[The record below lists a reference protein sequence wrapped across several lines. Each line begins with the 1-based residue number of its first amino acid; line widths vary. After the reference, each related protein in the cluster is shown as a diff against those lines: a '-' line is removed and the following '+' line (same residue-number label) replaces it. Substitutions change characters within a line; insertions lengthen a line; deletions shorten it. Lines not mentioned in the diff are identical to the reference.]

1 MPDAVEKNIQSVQK
15 IVREMQ
21 DNALLD
27 AVERYIN
34 GDMLPEERLFF
45 EHVRK
50 TNPDVDQLVVEHTL
64 FLNQFARYG
73 EIHRLKTQL
82 EDVHE
87 ALSQSGQIEQPRP
100 AKVTVLWKKYKR
112 VIGVAASIAGIT
124 ALGIS
129 GLMSYFSP
137 KVNNE
142 RMELLSRKLDNQEK
156 KLNTVTRM
164 VINNENTPAAPV
176 IDFKSGGTGFLI
188 DGKGYLVTN
197 AHVVKNA
204 TVVEVQNA
212 QGEYKARILHVDN
225 VADLAFLKIEDTA
238 FHSYTQLPYGISRL
252 KARLGEDLFTMGY
265 PRDEIVYSKGYVS
278 ARTGFRGDT
287 LAYQITIAANPG
299 NSGTPVFNKD
309 GEVVGIV
316 ESTQQD
322 AQMVVFAI
330 RSKNIFRAIDD
341 MKDDSTLL
349 KSDSDFVHLH
359 IPTLSSIKGL
369 DRVDQQIPKIEDCI
383 FIVKSN
389 Q

>member
-1 MPDAVEKNIQSVQK
+1 
-15 IVREMQ
+15 MQ
-21 DNALLD
+21 DTALLD

-64 FLNQFARYG
+64 FLDRFARYG

-87 ALSQSGQIEQPRP
+87 TLSQSGQIEQPRP

-142 RMELLSRKLDNQEK
+142 KMELLSRRLDNQEK
-156 KLNTVTRM
+156 KLNTVTR
-164 VINNENTPAAPV
+164 VINTENTPAAPV

-204 TVVEVQNA
+204 TVVEVQNS

-225 VADLAFLKIEDTA
+225 VADLAFLKIEDTS
-238 FHSYTQLPYGISRL
+238 FHSYTQLPYSISRM
-252 KARLGEDLFTMGY
+252 KARLGEHLFTEGY
-265 PRDEIVYSKGYVS
+265 PRDEIVYSEGYVS
-278 ARTGFRGDT
+278 ARTGFKGDT
-287 LAYQITIAANPG
+287 LEYQMTIAANPG

-309 GEVVGIV
+309 GEVLGIV
-316 ESTQQD
+316 RGSEQD

-330 RSKNIFRAIDD
+330 RSKNIFRVIDD

>member
-1 MPDAVEKNIQSVQK
+1 
-15 IVREMQ
+15 MQ
-21 DNALLD
+21 DTALLD
-27 AVERYIN
+27 AVERYIL
-34 GDMLPEERLFF
+34 GEMLPEEKLFF
-45 EHVRK
+45 DHVRK

-64 FLNQFARYG
+64 FLEQFAQYG
-73 EIHRLKTQL
+73 QINRLKTQL
-82 EDVHE
+82 DDVYE
-87 ALSQSGQIEQPRP
+87 ALSQSGQIEQSPQ

-137 KVNNE
+137 KVTNE
-142 RMELLSRKLDNQEK
+142 RMELLSRRLDNQAK
-156 KLNTVTRM
+156 TFNTVTRV
-164 VINNENTPAAPV
+164 VISKENTPPAPV
-176 IDFKSGGTGFLI
+176 IDFKSGGTGVLI

-197 AHVVKNA
+197 AHVVRNA

-212 QGEYKARILHVDN
+212 QGAYKARILHLDP
-225 VADLAFLKIEDTA
+225 VADLAFLKIEDTS
-238 FHSYTQLPYGISRL
+238 FHSYTQLPYSISRS
-252 KARLGEDLFTMGY
+252 KARLGEDIFTMGY

-316 ESTQQD
+316 SASQQD

-330 RSKNIFRAIDD
+330 RSKNIFRAVDE
-341 MKDDSTLL
+341 MKDDSVLL
-349 KSDSDFVHLH
+349 KSDSDLVHLH
-359 IPTLSSIKGL
+359 IPTFSSLKGL
-369 DRVDQQIPKIEDCI
+369 DRVEQQIPRMEDYI

>member
-15 IVREMQ
+15 IVSVMQ

-34 GDMLPEERLFF
+34 GEMLPEERLFF

-50 TNPDVDQLVVEHTL
+50 TNPDVDQMVVEHTL
-64 FLNQFARYG
+64 FLDQFARYG
-73 EIHRLKTQL
+73 EIHRLKTRL
-82 EDVHE
+82 DDVHE

-137 KVNNE
+137 KVNND
-142 RMELLSRKLDNQEK
+142 RMELLSRRLDNQEK
-156 KLNTVTRM
+156 KLNTVTSK
-164 VINNENTPAAPV
+164 IINENPPAAPV

-197 AHVVKNA
+197 AHVVRNA
-204 TVVEVQNA
+204 TVVEVQNS
-212 QGEYKARILHVDN
+212 QGEYKARILHLDL

-238 FHSYTQLPYGISRL
+238 FHSHQLPYGISRSN
-252 KARLGEDLFTMGY
+252 ARLGEDLFTEGY

-278 ARTGFRGDT
+278 ARTGFKGDS
-287 LAYQITIAANPG
+287 LGYQITIAANPG

-316 ESTQQD
+316 RGTEQD

-330 RSKNIFRAIDD
+330 RSKSIFRAVDD